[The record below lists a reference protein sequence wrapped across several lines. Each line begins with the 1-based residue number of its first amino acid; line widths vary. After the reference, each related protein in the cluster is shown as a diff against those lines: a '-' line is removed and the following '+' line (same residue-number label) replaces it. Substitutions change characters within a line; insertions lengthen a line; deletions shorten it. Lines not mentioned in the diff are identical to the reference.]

1 MATCNVDTLI
11 AANPCF
17 AALEPFELQ
26 VVITQ
31 MLCNLAE
38 GAEATCDIQT
48 LLTQGACFYA
58 MPQQILAV
66 LQAQLLCDI
75 ISA

>member
-17 AALEPFELQ
+17 AALNPHALQ

-31 MLCNLAE
+31 MLCNLSE
-38 GAEATCDIQT
+38 GDTATCDVDT
-48 LLTQGACFYA
+48 LLEQGACFYA
-58 MPQQILAV
+58 MPPFILSV
-66 LQAQLLCDI
+66 LQAQLLCEI